1 MYDVIPEGAAAS
13 HSAMPS
19 ARRGLQSNGGA
30 VASVSSSVKWEQGP

>member
-19 ARRGLQSNGGA
+19 ARRGLQSNGGL
-30 VASVSSSVKWEQGP
+30 WPQFPHL